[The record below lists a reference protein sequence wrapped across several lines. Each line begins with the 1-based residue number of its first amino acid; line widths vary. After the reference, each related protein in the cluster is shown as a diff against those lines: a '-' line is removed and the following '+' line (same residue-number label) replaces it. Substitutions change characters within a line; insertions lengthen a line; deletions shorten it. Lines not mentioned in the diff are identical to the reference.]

1 MDQAYERNYG
11 CPNASWNG
19 NFISFCPGF
28 TTHDVTAHE
37 WGHAYT
43 EYTHDLIYRWQ
54 SGALNEAYSDI
65 WGEAFDLETHAR
77 QHGRHRRSGRRCAPR
92 GSCTAFTVLPPTVAG
107 QRAGPI
113 AGT

>member
-1 MDQAYERNYG
+1 MLISSGDVYQRFFDGFGRDSYDAAGHVMDQAYKRNYG

-43 EYTHDLIYRWQ
+43 EYTHDLIY
-54 SGALNEAYSDI
+54 ALAV
-65 WGEAFDLETHAR
+65 
-77 QHGRHRRSGRRCAPR
+77 GRAER
-92 GSCTAFTVLPPTVAG
+92 GLLRHLG
-107 QRAGPI
+107 
-113 AGT
+113 